1 MIALRCEHWEG
12 GRAEKKHLESKSF
25 FLLPF
30 TCCSD
35 NNLAKP
41 EDSQELLHTKHK
53 VPRSQSQLTSQWG
66 SGLLLEALRGLPG
79 PGQSLEASRG
89 PGGCVAP
96 WEGLQGCKQGRVQE
110 QIKITSPSSLGL
122 QQISSSAS
130 LRSQV
135 MYYVLNSDVI

>member
-1 MIALRCEHWEG
+1 MIVPRCEHWEG
-12 GRAEKKHLESKSF
+12 GRKKTPGEQIF
-25 FLLPF
+25 FFLPF

-41 EDSQELLHTKHK
+41 EDSQELLHTKRK
-53 VPRSQSQLTSQWG
+53 VPRSQPQLTSQRG
-66 SGLLLEALRGLPG
+66 SGLLLAALRGVPG
-79 PGQSLEASRG
+79 PSQSLGASRG

-96 WEGLQGCKQGRVQE
+96 WEGLQDCKQGRVQE